1 MKALLL
7 QIFLLFAC
15 NLFVKGQNPNIP
27 QIDFRPMST
36 VSTEDLFKY
45 KRTFYYDNEVYII
58 DGLKVRGTPFLI
70 HDWSPGTI
78 IGVDGKIYSDYQL
91 KYNAFN
97 QTILFQQGKDSLEVT
112 NLIKEFTLF
121 VKSGDSTENIRFI
134 NANEFKN
141 ENSTFYYEVM
151 AEGRPGIFLR
161 YDRKFVNDA
170 DKNMPAYEGQ
180 KYFDIGFSYYY
191 YDKVRKKISRIRA
204 GGGNIEALVGKE
216 ALLESGIS
224 LKDYNFSSEDEVKR
238 FFNDFFNS
246 QKKKAF

>member
-112 NLIKEFTLF
+112 KI
-121 VKSGDSTENIRFI
+121 
-134 NANEFKN
+134 
-141 ENSTFYYEVM
+141 
-151 AEGRPGIFLR
+151 GRAH
-161 YDRKFVNDA
+161 V
-170 DKNMPAYEGQ
+170 
-180 KYFDIGFSYYY
+180 
-191 YDKVRKKISRIRA
+191 
-204 GGGNIEALVGKE
+204 
-216 ALLESGIS
+216 
-224 LKDYNFSSEDEVKR
+224 
-238 FFNDFFNS
+238 
-246 QKKKAF
+246 